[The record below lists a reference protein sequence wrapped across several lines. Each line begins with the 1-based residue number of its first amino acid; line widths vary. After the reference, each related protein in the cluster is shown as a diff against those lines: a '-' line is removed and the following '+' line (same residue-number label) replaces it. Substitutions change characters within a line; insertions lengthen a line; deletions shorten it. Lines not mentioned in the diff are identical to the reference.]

1 MAPGNQGHGRLPEA
15 TPARPIIAAMLG
27 AALLAGCTTSSNLL
41 SQQSRFAYSNGDYVP
56 LGRVSAERK
65 YTKVF
70 TSPVMGRE
78 EFLELESQA
87 LATKP
92 GADLMVD
99 YLVSSDVTQVPLPF
113 LPIVT
118 FTTFRV
124 EGTALRFTE
133 LGRQQFRDSQPPA
146 AASPRVR

>member
-1 MAPGNQGHGRLPEA
+1 MAREKQAHRNAPRA
-15 TPARPIIAAMLG
+15 TSARPVIAALFG
-27 AALLAGCTTSSNLL
+27 AALLTGCTTSSNLL
-41 SQQSRFAYSNGDYVP
+41 SQQSRFAYSNGNYVP

-92 GADLMVD
+92 SADLMVD
-99 YLVSSDVTQVPLPF
+99 YLVSSDVTQIPLPF

-133 LGRQQFRDSQPPA
+133 LGRQQFRESQAPA